1 VILAL
6 QVSVIATVFGF
17 GLNATTADVLGV
29 VRHPGLLART
39 LISVFV
45 IMPLI
50 AVTLVRSFG
59 FPMTVEVVLVALA
72 ISPVP
77 PLLPQREGRSG
88 GDLSFG
94 LGLMAILA
102 LVSLV
107 AVPVT
112 ILLLERFLGRTF
124 VMPLGAVMGLV
135 LKTAIAPLA
144 AGMIIRAAAPAFA
157 AGLAKIVSLVARILL
172 PVAVVLL
179 LAGTAS
185 AIWAATGPGTIVA
198 LTLFIFAGLA
208 VGHVLGGP
216 EPQHSVVVALATAC
230 RHPAIALTIAAANFP
245 DQRFGGTILL
255 YLLMNVL
262 LAVPYV
268 RWLKRRQAEAHA
280 RIS

>member
-1 VILAL
+1 
-6 QVSVIATVFGF
+6 
-17 GLNATTADVLGV
+17 
-29 VRHPGLLART
+29 
-39 LISVFV
+39 
-45 IMPLI
+45 
-50 AVTLVRSFG
+50 
-59 FPMTVEVVLVALA
+59 
-72 ISPVP
+72 
-77 PLLPQREGRSG
+77 
-88 GDLSFG
+88 
-94 LGLMAILA
+94 
-102 LVSLV
+102 
-107 AVPVT
+107 
-112 ILLLERFLGRTF
+112 
-124 VMPLGAVMGLV
+124 MGLV